1 MLYSRMGDNFDG
13 LQVEKNE
20 VSGLKQKLEALWN
33 SSDDLYKS
41 YYIQTGLLF
50 LAQIADSATTSA
62 ALGISPNV
70 QELNAFT
77 ANVYN
82 DGGFTG
88 LAAFKIFAVGF
99 LFCVIEYRRRK
110 SEGTRMT
117 DFNIN
122 TLRVVNTIFAVVSL
136 NNLYY
141 LLSHFLH

>member
-1 MLYSRMGDNFDG
+1 MLYSHMGDNFDS
-13 LQVEKNE
+13 LQVDNNE
-20 VSGLKQKLEALWN
+20 VRGLKKKLKDLWD
-33 SSDDLYKS
+33 SSDDLQKS
-41 YYIQTGLLF
+41 YYIQAGLLF

-62 ALGISPNV
+62 ALGISPTV

-99 LFCVIEYRRRK
+99 LFLIIEYRRRK

-117 DFNIN
+117 DFNIS
-122 TLRVVNTIFAVVSL
+122 TFRVVNTIFAVVSL

-141 LLSHFLH
+141 LLSHFLR